1 MSFEIV
7 ANSKKHFVN
16 AFDEHKAIVVFDLL
30 GYDRKSLS
38 VRMKPATDFQGY
50 LVEVTSDQGYRPTVN
65 VIRKS
70 KFAELIEI
78 EKPKSFEPI
87 VIASAKV
94 VSSDKVTAEAE
105 FVDGALVVLINQP
118 VPEEEKV
125 QHIAINCQDDATAS
139 EEKQDSIE
147 QRYKELMKK
156 YDLDKDR
163 PWKESP
169 WKEYSWKESP
179 WKYTEKYWLNDKPVE
194 KAEFEKATGKKTK
207 DLLGHR
213 FGDELDEM
221 FKVFSDVFGDRK

>member
-16 AFDEHKAIVVFDLL
+16 AFDEHNAIVVFDLL

-50 LVEVTSDQGYRPTVN
+50 LVEVTSDQGYRPAVN

-125 QHIAINCQDDATAS
+125 QHIAINCRDDATAS

-156 YDLDKDR
+156 YDLDKVL
-163 PWKESP
+163 
-169 WKEYSWKESP
+169 SWKESP

-221 FKVFSDVFGDRK
+221 FKVFSDVSGDRK

>member
-16 AFDEHKAIVVFDLL
+16 AFDEHNAIVVFDLL

-169 WKEYSWKESP
+169 WKESP

-221 FKVFSDVFGDRK
+221 FEVFSDVFGDRK

>member
-16 AFDEHKAIVVFDLL
+16 AFDEHNAIVVFDLL

-38 VRMKPATDFQGY
+38 VRMKPVTDFQGY
-50 LVEVTSDQGYRPTVN
+50 LVEVTSDQGYRPAVN

-70 KFAELIEI
+70 KFADLIEI

-87 VIASAKV
+87 VIASAKI

-125 QHIAINCQDDATAS
+125 QHIAINCRDEEAAP
-139 EEKQDSIE
+139 EEKDDSIE

-163 PWKESP
+163 YWKD
-169 WKEYSWKESP
+169 SP

-194 KAEFEKATGKKTK
+194 KSEFEKATGKKAK
-207 DLLGHR
+207 DILGYR
-213 FGDELDEM
+213 FGDDLDEM

>member
-16 AFDEHKAIVVFDLL
+16 AFDEHNAIVVFDLL

-169 WKEYSWKESP
+169 WK
-179 WKYTEKYWLNDKPVE
+179 YTEKYWLNDKPVE

-213 FGDELDEM
+213 FDDELDEM

>member
-16 AFDEHKAIVVFDLL
+16 AFDEHNAIVVFDLL

-147 QRYKELMKK
+147 QHYKELMKK
-156 YDLDKDR
+156 YDLDKV
-163 PWKESP
+163 
-169 WKEYSWKESP
+169 YSWKESP
-179 WKYTEKYWLNDKPVE
+179 WKYTENYWLNDKPVE

>member
-1 MSFEIV
+1 MSFEI
-7 ANSKKHFVN
+7 ATNSKKHFTN
-16 AFDEHKAIVVFDLL
+16 AFDEHNAIVVFDLL

-50 LVEVTSDQGYRPTVN
+50 LVEVTSDQGYRPAVN

-87 VIASAKV
+87 IIASAKV

-163 PWKESP
+163 SRKESP
-169 WKEYSWKESP
+169 WKESP
-179 WKYTEKYWLNDKPVE
+179 WKYTENYWLNDKPVE

>member
-16 AFDEHKAIVVFDLL
+16 AFDEHNAIVVFDLL

-50 LVEVTSDQGYRPTVN
+50 LVEVTSDQGYRPAVN

-87 VIASAKV
+87 IIASAKV

-125 QHIAINCQDDATAS
+125 QHIAINCRDDATAS

-156 YDLDKDR
+156 YDFDKDL
-163 PWKESP
+163 
-169 WKEYSWKESP
+169 SWKESP

-221 FKVFSDVFGDRK
+221 FKVVSDVFGNRK

>member
-16 AFDEHKAIVVFDLL
+16 AFDEHNAIVVFDLL

-156 YDLDKDR
+156 YDLDKVH
-163 PWKESP
+163 
-169 WKEYSWKESP
+169 SWKESP
-179 WKYTEKYWLNDKPVE
+179 WKYTENYWLNDKPVE

>member
-16 AFDEHKAIVVFDLL
+16 AFDEHNAIVVFDLL

-50 LVEVTSDQGYRPTVN
+50 LVEVTSDQGYRPAVN

-87 VIASAKV
+87 IIASAKV

-125 QHIAINCQDDATAS
+125 QHIAINCRDDATAS

-156 YDLDKDR
+156 YDFDKDL
-163 PWKESP
+163 
-169 WKEYSWKESP
+169 SWKESP

-221 FKVFSDVFGDRK
+221 FKVVSDVFGDCK

>member
-16 AFDEHKAIVVFDLL
+16 AFDEHNAIVVFDLL

-169 WKEYSWKESP
+169 WK
-179 WKYTEKYWLNDKPVE
+179 YTENYWLNDKPVE

>member
-16 AFDEHKAIVVFDLL
+16 AFDEHNAIVVFDLL

-163 PWKESP
+163 
-169 WKEYSWKESP
+169 SWKESP
-179 WKYTEKYWLNDKPVE
+179 WKYTENYWLNDKPVE

>member
-7 ANSKKHFVN
+7 ANSKKHFIN
-16 AFDEHKAIVVFDLL
+16 AFDEHNVIVVFDLL

-38 VRMKPATDFQGY
+38 VRMKPADDFQGY
-50 LVEVTSDQGYRPTVN
+50 LVEVTSDQGYRPAVN

-70 KFAELIEI
+70 KFADLIEI

-125 QHIAINCQDDATAS
+125 QHIAINCRDEEAAP
-139 EEKQDSIE
+139 EEKDDSIE

-156 YDLDKDR
+156 YDFDKDYY
-163 PWKESP
+163 WKD
-169 WKEYSWKESP
+169 SP

-194 KAEFEKATGKKTK
+194 KSEFEKATGKKAK
-207 DLLGHR
+207 DILGYR
-213 FGDELDEM
+213 FGDDLDEM

>member
-16 AFDEHKAIVVFDLL
+16 AFDEHNAIVVFDLL

-50 LVEVTSDQGYRPTVN
+50 LVEATSDQGYRPAVN

-105 FVDGALVVLINQP
+105 FVDGALVVLINQL

-125 QHIAINCQDDATAS
+125 QHIAINCRDDATAS

-147 QRYKELMKK
+147 QRYNELMKK

-163 PWKESP
+163 
-169 WKEYSWKESP
+169 SWKESP

>member
-16 AFDEHKAIVVFDLL
+16 AFDEHNAIVVFDLL

-87 VIASAKV
+87 VIASANV

-156 YDLDKDR
+156 YDLDKEYS
-163 PWKESP
+163 WKESP
-169 WKEYSWKESP
+169 WKESP

-194 KAEFEKATGKKTK
+194 KDEFEKATGKKTK

-213 FGDELDEM
+213 VGDELDEM

>member
-16 AFDEHKAIVVFDLL
+16 AFDEHNAIVVFDLL

-50 LVEVTSDQGYRPTVN
+50 LVEVTSDQGYRPAVN

-163 PWKESP
+163 PWK
-169 WKEYSWKESP
+169 
-179 WKYTEKYWLNDKPVE
+179 YTENYWLNDKPVE
-194 KAEFEKATGKKTK
+194 KAEFEKAIGKKTK

>member
-16 AFDEHKAIVVFDLL
+16 AFDEHNAIVVFDLL

-147 QRYKELMKK
+147 QRYNELMKK

-163 PWKESP
+163 
-169 WKEYSWKESP
+169 P

>member
-16 AFDEHKAIVVFDLL
+16 AFDEHNAVVVFDLL

-38 VRMKPATDFQGY
+38 VRMKPAVDFQGY
-50 LVEVTSDQGYRPTVN
+50 LVEVTSDQGYRPAVN

-156 YDLDKDR
+156 YDLDKVYS
-163 PWKESP
+163 WKESP
-169 WKEYSWKESP
+169 WKESP
-179 WKYTEKYWLNDKPVE
+179 WKYTEKYWLNDKPVD
-194 KAEFEKATGKKTK
+194 KTEFEKTTGKKTEDFLNTK
-207 DLLGHR
+207 
-213 FGDELDEM
+213 FGDDLDSM

>member
-16 AFDEHKAIVVFDLL
+16 AFDEHNAIVVFDLL

-38 VRMKPATDFQGY
+38 VRMKPATDFRGY
-50 LVEVTSDQGYRPTVN
+50 LVEVTSDQGYRPAVN

-87 VIASAKV
+87 IIASAKV

-163 PWKESP
+163 SR
-169 WKEYSWKESP
+169 KESP
-179 WKYTEKYWLNDKPVE
+179 WKYTENYWLNDKPVE

>member
-16 AFDEHKAIVVFDLL
+16 AFDEHNAIVVFDLL

-50 LVEVTSDQGYRPTVN
+50 LVEVTSDQGYRPAVN

-87 VIASAKV
+87 IIASAKV

-163 PWKESP
+163 SR
-169 WKEYSWKESP
+169 KESP
-179 WKYTEKYWLNDKPVE
+179 WKYTENYWLNDKPVE

-221 FKVFSDVFGDRK
+221 FKVFSDVFGDHK

>member
-16 AFDEHKAIVVFDLL
+16 AFDDHNAIVVFDLL

-156 YDLDKDR
+156 YDLDKV
-163 PWKESP
+163 
-169 WKEYSWKESP
+169 YP
-179 WKYTEKYWLNDKPVE
+179 WKYTENYWLNDKPVE

>member
-16 AFDEHKAIVVFDLL
+16 AFDEHNAIVVFDLL

-50 LVEVTSDQGYRPTVN
+50 RPAVN

-156 YDLDKDR
+156 YDLDKV
-163 PWKESP
+163 
-169 WKEYSWKESP
+169 YSWKESP
-179 WKYTEKYWLNDKPVE
+179 WKYTENYWLNDKPVE

>member
-16 AFDEHKAIVVFDLL
+16 AFDEHNAIVVFDLL

-169 WKEYSWKESP
+169 WK
-179 WKYTEKYWLNDKPVE
+179 YTEKYWLNDKPVE

>member
-16 AFDEHKAIVVFDLL
+16 AFDEHNAIVVFDLL

-87 VIASAKV
+87 VIASANV

-105 FVDGALVVLINQP
+105 IVDGALVVLINQP

-156 YDLDKDR
+156 YDLDKVYS
-163 PWKESP
+163 WKESP
-169 WKEYSWKESP
+169 WKESP

>member
-1 MSFEIV
+1 MSFEII

-16 AFDEHKAIVVFDLL
+16 AFDEHNAIVVFDLL

-147 QRYKELMKK
+147 HRYKELMKK

-163 PWKESP
+163 P
-169 WKEYSWKESP
+169 WKESP

>member
-16 AFDEHKAIVVFDLL
+16 AFDEHNAIVVFDLL

-38 VRMKPATDFQGY
+38 VRMKPAVDFQGY
-50 LVEVTSDQGYRPTVN
+50 FVEVTSDQGYRPAVN

-70 KFAELIEI
+70 KFADLIEI

-125 QHIAINCQDDATAS
+125 QHIAINCRDEEVAP
-139 EEKQDSIE
+139 EEKDDSIE

-163 PWKESP
+163 YWKD
-169 WKEYSWKESP
+169 SP

-194 KAEFEKATGKKTK
+194 KSEFEKATGKKAK
-207 DLLGHR
+207 DILGYR
-213 FGDELDEM
+213 FGDDLDEM

>member
-16 AFDEHKAIVVFDLL
+16 AFDEHNAIVVFDLL

-169 WKEYSWKESP
+169 WK
-179 WKYTEKYWLNDKPVE
+179 YTEKYWLNDKPVE

-221 FKVFSDVFGDRK
+221 LKVFSDVFGDRK